1 LSFVYPEPLILSSI
15 PVGYWSVPLTPSDTN
30 YTTSVVPYT
39 PGAWPYLLQAVSWA
53 RKHSIHVIIDLH
65 GAPGSQNGYDNSG
78 QRTPDPVWA
87 VNPANVSR
95 TLDIIKYIATNLGDM
110 VDVIEL
116 LNEPAGFESSDF
128 ANVVRQYWS
137 DGYQAVRNTA
147 GGGVKVMIGNAF
159 LSFSVSNL
167 NSIVKY
173 PSDNKLLDLDRLLD
187 VSGLTGCHHGLCR

>member
-1 LSFVYPEPLILSSI
+1 
-15 PVGYWSVPLTPSDTN
+15 
-30 YTTSVVPYT
+30 
-39 PGAWPYLLQAVSWA
+39 
-53 RKHSIHVIIDLH
+53 
-65 GAPGSQNGYDNSG
+65 
-78 QRTPDPVWA
+78 
-87 VNPANVSR
+87 
-95 TLDIIKYIATNLGDM
+95 

-147 GGGVKVMIGNAF
+147 GGGVKVMFGNAF
-159 LSFSVSNL
+159 LSFSVSIL

-187 VSGLTGCHHGLCR
+187 VSGLSGCHHGLCR